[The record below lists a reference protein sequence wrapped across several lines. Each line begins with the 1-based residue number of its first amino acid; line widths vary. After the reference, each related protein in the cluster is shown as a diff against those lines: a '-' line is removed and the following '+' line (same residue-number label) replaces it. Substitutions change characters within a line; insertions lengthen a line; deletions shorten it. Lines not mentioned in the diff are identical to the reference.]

1 MNTKTGFKK
10 DLLFPIIVVILSVV
24 NLVQQFSYFG
34 IISTITSFV
43 GIVGVI
49 FFFLKNN
56 KYKLLFYVWILVQL
70 VHINITYDDYDIGA
84 RVTKI
89 IWDASQGDVSFFLS
103 LTLDGFA
110 IQLNVVAIFY
120 LVLFRALKVSELKGS
135 TLTFSKLK
143 AESHFGDNLPVEGTV
158 IDILK
163 IGGEKEW
170 LLVQLDSFISN
181 GDVKINTVLVK
192 RKDEEIIKPKQDG
205 QIVYFRLVD
214 DINAIYTAERVS
226 QFPLVEWVL
235 CK

>member
-10 DLLFPIIVVILSVV
+10 DLLFPIIVAILSVV

-49 FFFLKNN
+49 FFFLRNN
-56 KYKLLFYVWILVQL
+56 KYKLLFYVWIVVQL
-70 VHINITYDDYDIGA
+70 LHINITYDDYDIGA

-89 IWDASQGDVSFFLS
+89 IWDAVQSDISFHLS
-103 LTLDGFA
+103 LTINGFS
-110 IQLNVVAIFY
+110 IQLNLVAIIY
-120 LVLFRALKVSELKGS
+120 LILFRALKISELKGA

-143 AESHFGDNLPVEGTV
+143 ADSHFGDDLPVEGIV

-163 IGGEKEW
+163 VGGEKEW
-170 LLVQLDSFISN
+170 LLVQLDSSVSN
-181 GDVKINTVLVK
+181 GETKINTVLVK
-192 RKDEEIIKPKQDG
+192 RKDEEVIKPKQDG

-226 QFPLVEWVL
+226 QFPLIEWVL